1 MAVPVTVYAFLNN
14 ENEVEL
20 QDDAQPKLSEVD
32 LAQAAKLVAN
42 ARNSEAWITT
52 TMMGLTDNSHEQCGS
67 NALLDSCLIS
77 SFVAG
82 VVYTA
87 ELQELQEFVNTDFIY
102 SITSNMEEKLQ
113 YKIKKGATSQ
123 SPSIG
128 GTFAT
133 SRLSSVT
140 IRKEDPRTLLPKS
153 DHAHEPWRFA
163 SKPEHKSLTRL
174 GQRMPPAYVLR
185 YFHPSMCHF
194 YPELL
199 PKHEEGGLSPLPNLP
214 ASSSPL
220 KEEIEQWKRN
230 RLNWIIPIGGEVP
243 WLDASSGRVLFAD
256 VPLGNYNAMYPPHHQ
271 ETTITWTPTVLK
283 RFWEFILQHRNDG
296 TLGPLS
302 FAYFPA
308 GAEKDRGL
316 YLPDVIK
323 VRCAAEVALKAR
335 MLLATFVIDPATNN
349 VANGNEMPDSS
360 ENIANNATST
370 GSNRQD
376 KALIAPL
383 RNCRLILMNDN
394 LEALLMA

>member
-14 ENEVEL
+14 ENEVEM

-52 TMMGLTDNSHEQCGS
+52 TMMGLMDNSQEQS
-67 NALLDSCLIS
+67 
-77 SFVAG
+77 G
-82 VVYTA
+82 VEYTA
-87 ELQELQEFVNTDFIY
+87 ELQELQEFANTDFIY

-113 YKIKKGATSQ
+113 YKTKKGATSQ

-140 IRKEDPRTLLPKS
+140 IRKEDPRTLLPK
-153 DHAHEPWRFA
+153 PWRFA

-283 RFWEFILQHRNDG
+283 RFWEFILQHRNGG

-335 MLLATFVIDPATNN
+335 MLLATFVIDPVTSN

-394 LEALLMA
+394 LEALLMTVNYCIWCIRAATYRSQWTIQ